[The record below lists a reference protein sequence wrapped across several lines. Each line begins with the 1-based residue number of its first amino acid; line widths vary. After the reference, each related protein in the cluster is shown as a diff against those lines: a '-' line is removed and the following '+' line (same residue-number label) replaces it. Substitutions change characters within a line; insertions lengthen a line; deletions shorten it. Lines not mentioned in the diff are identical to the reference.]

1 MSLPT
6 PRLLPEHLHAFL
18 NPGTALGS
26 TSARTVRILGTVTA
40 LRGEYATITCGN
52 HGDVTLVLNR
62 DSHLQMGR
70 MVDVVGKVIEVDGA
84 VAIRVLGAVDCG
96 DPKDIDYKIYEN
108 VVDVTHRF
116 KEIFY

>member
-18 NPGTALGS
+18 NPGTTVGAS
-26 TSARTVRILGTVTA
+26 TGARTVRILGAVSA

-52 HGDVTLVLNR
+52 HGDVNLVLNR

-70 MVDVVGKVIEVDGA
+70 MVDVVGKVVEAEGV
-84 VAIRVLGAVDCG
+84 
-96 DPKDIDYKIYEN
+96 
-108 VVDVTHRF
+108 RF
-116 KEIFY
+116 FSPHFYSGFGVN